1 MTGVQVDK
9 RRDLFPTTVFIDGI
23 SIMGGIQKEF
33 FQSGIQEDMLSS

>member
-23 SIMGGIQKEF
+23 SIMGGIQKEL